1 MLPLLLLLALE
12 DVSGGE
18 ILGARLEAA
27 IDGGPDVAVR
37 LTYRI
42 EAPAADRVAFS
53 ALEIDGAEI
62 EEFAAYAAETP
73 LPVELEPRS
82 GPKRD
87 GTISL
92 PKGTSA
98 LELRY
103 VVRGGAEPAEPTED
117 GLRVRLPC
125 AILGLPIEET
135 STGLFSFAIVLPD
148 GLRVIDS
155 FPSHPIAGAD
165 GSYRW
170 EVPLVPTFVAFR
182 ASSGVRLLT
191 PTHVATTAV
200 VVILAATGFVGVR
213 RMRAS

>member
-1 MLPLLLLLALE
+1 MLPFLLVLVLE

-27 IDGGPDVAVR
+27 IDEGRDVAVR

-42 EAPAADRVAFS
+42 EAPAADRLHFS

-62 EEFAAYAAETP
+62 EEFAAYTSETP

-82 GPKRD
+82 GPKRV
-87 GTISL
+87 GTIGL
-92 PKGTSA
+92 PRGTTA

-103 VVRGGAEPAEPTED
+103 VVRGGAEPAED

-135 STGLFSFAIVLPD
+135 RTGLFSSTIVLPD

-155 FPSHPIAGAD
+155 FPSQPIANAD
-165 GSYRW
+165 GSYRFQL
-170 EVPLVPTFVAFR
+170 PLVPTFVAFR
-182 ASSGVRLLT
+182 ASSGAPLLT
-191 PTHVATTAV
+191 PTRVATAAV
-200 VVILAATGFVGVR
+200 IALLAATGIVGVR
-213 RMRAS
+213 RMRASGP